1 MTKANAIDKA
11 IAFDNSLLPDVAD
24 DATTVVLERMA
35 DVDPVGDGA
44 VLVLAMLHDA
54 LVELS
59 VIDYPIHPILQEREG
74 LRWRELLAAVA
85 AGDDHRTVEVTT
97 QWFEDFL
104 TEATEIVDSRGRW
117 GVVDASG

>member
-54 LVELS
+54 LVAE
-59 VIDYPIHPILQEREG
+59 
-74 LRWRELLAAVA
+74 
-85 AGDDHRTVEVTT
+85 
-97 QWFEDFL
+97 FCF
-104 TEATEIVDSRGRW
+104 
-117 GVVDASG
+117 

>member
-59 VIDYPIHPILQEREG
+59 VFDYPIHPITEEREG
-74 LRWRELLAAVA
+74 LRW
-85 AGDDHRTVEVTT
+85 
-97 QWFEDFL
+97 
-104 TEATEIVDSRGRW
+104 
-117 GVVDASG
+117 

>member
-44 VLVLAMLHDA
+44 VLVLAVLHDA
-54 LVELS
+54 LVELG
-59 VIDYPIHPILQEREG
+59 VIDYPIHPITEKREG
-74 LRWRELLAAVA
+74 LRW
-85 AGDDHRTVEVTT
+85 
-97 QWFEDFL
+97 
-104 TEATEIVDSRGRW
+104 
-117 GVVDASG
+117 

>member
-44 VLVLAMLHDA
+44 VLVLAVLHDA
-54 LVELS
+54 LVEMGAF
-59 VIDYPIHPILQEREG
+59 DYPIHPITEEREG
-74 LRWRELLAAVA
+74 LRWR
-85 AGDDHRTVEVTT
+85 
-97 QWFEDFL
+97 
-104 TEATEIVDSRGRW
+104 
-117 GVVDASG
+117 

>member
-44 VLVLAMLHDA
+44 VIVLVVLHDA
-54 LVELS
+54 LVELG
-59 VIDYPIHPILQEREG
+59 VFDYPIHPILQER
-74 LRWRELLAAVA
+74 
-85 AGDDHRTVEVTT
+85 
-97 QWFEDFL
+97 
-104 TEATEIVDSRGRW
+104 
-117 GVVDASG
+117 

>member
-54 LVELS
+54 LVELG
-59 VIDYPIHPILQEREG
+59 VIDYPIHPITEERER
-74 LRWRELLAAVA
+74 LRWR
-85 AGDDHRTVEVTT
+85 
-97 QWFEDFL
+97 
-104 TEATEIVDSRGRW
+104 
-117 GVVDASG
+117 

>member
-54 LVELS
+54 LVEMS
-59 VIDYPIHPILQEREG
+59 VIDYPIHPLLQER
-74 LRWRELLAAVA
+74 
-85 AGDDHRTVEVTT
+85 
-97 QWFEDFL
+97 
-104 TEATEIVDSRGRW
+104 
-117 GVVDASG
+117 

>member
-44 VLVLAMLHDA
+44 VLVLAVLHDA
-54 LVELS
+54 LVEMS
-59 VIDYPIHPILQEREG
+59 VIDYPILPITEEREG
-74 LRWRELLAAVA
+74 LRW
-85 AGDDHRTVEVTT
+85 
-97 QWFEDFL
+97 
-104 TEATEIVDSRGRW
+104 
-117 GVVDASG
+117 

>member
-54 LVELS
+54 LVELR
-59 VIDYPIHPILQEREG
+59 VFDYPIHPITEEREG
-74 LRWRELLAAVA
+74 LRWR
-85 AGDDHRTVEVTT
+85 
-97 QWFEDFL
+97 
-104 TEATEIVDSRGRW
+104 
-117 GVVDASG
+117 